1 MKDLKMSVTTKI
13 SNFAYNFQEVVSFDD
28 GETVQDVTVAYD
40 YLPEEDQ
47 YAEVYDVF
55 IFDAQGNNISYDVP
69 NDEFARLVTEAKRD
83 FAEFTADNYAY

>member
-1 MKDLKMSVTTKI
+1 MTVTTKI
-13 SNFAYNFQEVVSFDD
+13 SHFAYNFPEVVSFDN

-69 NDEFARLVTEAKRD
+69 NDEFARLVAEAKRD
-83 FAEFTADNYAY
+83 FANVIADNYAY

>member
-1 MKDLKMSVTTKI
+1 LKELKMTVTTKI
-13 SNFAYNFQEVVSFDD
+13 SHFAYNFQEVVSFDD

-69 NDEFARLVTEAKRD
+69 NDEFARLVAEAKRD

>member
-1 MKDLKMSVTTKI
+1 MSVTTKI

>member
-13 SNFAYNFQEVVSFDD
+13 SHFAYNFQEVVSFDD

-69 NDEFARLVTEAKRD
+69 NDEFARLVAEAKRD

>member
-1 MKDLKMSVTTKI
+1 MTVTTKI
-13 SNFAYNFQEVVSFDD
+13 SHFAYSFPEVVSFDD

-40 YLPEEDQ
+40 YLPEEDG

-55 IFDAQGNNISYDVP
+55 VFDAQGNNITYDIP
-69 NDEFARLVTEAKRD
+69 TDESARLVTEAKRD

>member
-1 MKDLKMSVTTKI
+1 MSVTTKI
-13 SNFAYNFQEVVSFDD
+13 SQFAYNFQEVVSFDD

-69 NDEFARLVTEAKRD
+69 NDEFARLVAEAKRD
-83 FAEFTADNYAY
+83 FANVIADNYAY

>member
-1 MKDLKMSVTTKI
+1 MSVTTKI
-13 SNFAYNFQEVVSFDD
+13 SHFAYNFPAVVSFDG

-55 IFDAQGNNISYDVP
+55 VFDAQGNNITYDIP
-69 NDEFARLVTEAKRD
+69 ADETARLEAEAKRD
-83 FAEFTADNYAY
+83 FADFTSDDYAY

>member
-1 MKDLKMSVTTKI
+1 MSVTTKI
-13 SNFAYNFQEVVSFDD
+13 SHFAYNFQEVVSFDD

-55 IFDAQGNNISYDVP
+55 IFDAQGNNITYDIP
-69 NDEFARLVTEAKRD
+69 ADETARLEQEARADFAR
-83 FAEFTADNYAY
+83 FIADDYAY